1 MDEGTNARRI
11 ITGED
16 DSAPKLK
23 LGYIGVVNRSQKDII
38 DHRSITD
45 AREKEAQYFAS
56 EPAYR
61 SLFARM
67 GTQHLVTRC
76 SEQLVQAIQ
85 RELPTISKKL
95 NALIHQ
101 KKQELR
107 ALPDTQVCASHV

>member
-1 MDEGTNARRI
+1 MASKLLHHRTLLTAPLPHTPTRFVPTPPLSLTQRVSPAPPQHTDEN
-11 ITGED
+11 
-16 DSAPKLK
+16 APKLK

-38 DHRSITD
+38 DHRSIGD

-76 SEQLVQAIQ
+76 SEQLVQVS
-85 RELPTISKKL
+85 L
-95 NALIHQ
+95 
-101 KKQELR
+101 
-107 ALPDTQVCASHV
+107 